1 MTAKKKN
8 NIGSKFDDFLK
19 EEGIFEAVDAAAIK
33 RVIAM
38 KIQDLMTEKRITK
51 SALAKRMQTS
61 RMAVDRLLDEHNKSI
76 TIKTLEKVANA
87 LGCQLKVELV

>member
-1 MTAKKKN
+1 MIANKKRH
-8 NIGSKFDDFLK
+8 IGSKFDDFLT

-38 KIQDLMTEKRITK
+38 KIQDLMTEKRITQ

-76 TIKTLEKVANA
+76 TIKTLEKVAHA
-87 LGCQLKVELV
+87 LGCQLKVE

>member
-1 MTAKKKN
+1 MQKLRFTRCIILGTLVFMAANKKN

-38 KIQDLMTEKRITK
+38 KIQYLMTEKRIT
-51 SALAKRMQTS
+51 
-61 RMAVDRLLDEHNKSI
+61 
-76 TIKTLEKVANA
+76 
-87 LGCQLKVELV
+87 